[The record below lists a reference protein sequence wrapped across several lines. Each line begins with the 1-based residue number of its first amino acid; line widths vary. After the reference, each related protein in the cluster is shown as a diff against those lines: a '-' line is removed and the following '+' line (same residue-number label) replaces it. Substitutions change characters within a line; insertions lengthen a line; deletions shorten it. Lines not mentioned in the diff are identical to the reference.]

1 MISRITYLREL
12 RHELLHYKG
21 DALREFYYLEAE
33 DLRYKATTGQWNIIE
48 VFEHMNLTN
57 EYYIKT
63 LSEAVEKA
71 PPATTDTFSLSWFGE
86 KCINI
91 MRPGE
96 DGKIIKVPTL
106 KKIDPLHLQKKG
118 KVLVEK
124 IVFRDFIDGME
135 QLIELTE
142 NMESVAI
149 DKVSV
154 KTLLPLIR
162 LPLGDALG
170 FITAHTQRHI
180 EQAYR
185 LARQRGSH

>member
-1 MISRITYLREL
+1 
-12 RHELLHYKG
+12 
-21 DALREFYYLEAE
+21 
-33 DLRYKATTGQWNIIE
+33 
-48 VFEHMNLTN
+48 
-57 EYYIKT
+57 
-63 LSEAVEKA
+63 
-71 PPATTDTFSLSWFGE
+71 
-86 KCINI
+86 